1 MHDDDQAV
9 GRILNRREALGLLC
23 AAGATIAA
31 PLMPTTSTEA
41 RARTAARVPGC
52 IARPELIEGPYFIDG
67 QLDRSDIRSDPS
79 TGAVP
84 PGVLLTLAFTVSQLG
99 RGACGPLQG
108 AIVDVWHCDA
118 GGEYSGFDDRRV
130 GFDTRGK
137 TFLRGHQTTDDT
149 GGARFTTIYPG
160 WYAGRAVHI
169 HFKIRTAAAP
179 GQAYEFTSQLF
190 FDEAVND
197 QVHARPPYLAKGRRD
212 TRNEGDQFFKGGGDQ
227 LLLALA
233 PRGDGFN
240 STFSIGLD
248 LSDAQTGRPDGRRA
262 PAVRGGGR
270 R

>member
-1 MHDDDQAV
+1 MHDDDLPV
-9 GRILNRREALGLLC
+9 GRILSRREALGLLS

-31 PLMPTTSTEA
+31 PLMASTSGAA
-41 RARTAARVPGC
+41 RGQTAAPVPGC
-52 IARPELIEGPYFIDG
+52 IARPEMIEGPYFIDR

-84 PGVLLTLAFTVSQLG
+84 PGVPLTLGFTVSQLG
-99 RGACGPLQG
+99 RGVCAPLQG

-137 TFLRGHQTTDDT
+137 TFLRGHQTTDAE

-169 HFKIRTAAAP
+169 HFKIRKNAAQ

-190 FDEAVND
+190 FDEALND
-197 QVHARPPYLAKGRRD
+197 QVHARPPYAAKGRRD

-227 LLLALA
+227 LVLALA

-248 LSDAQTGRPDGRRA
+248 LSDAQTGRPDGRRG
-262 PAVRGGGR
+262 PGGPGGGR